1 MAGAR
6 AGTSQE
12 SYVNWE
18 AIDDRSAGPPAIFVA
33 LAIVAAGAVGGT
45 LHALGGPELLA
56 IALAVSLVVAGL
68 SVYQNLR
75 YGASHNANTLA
86 PAFVHHGHESS
97 SALSHEAVRS
107 GLPAPARDR
116 DGFDIL
122 TARISHDMRT
132 PLNAVI
138 GFSELMQHELHGP
151 HGDDRY
157 REYATLI
164 RQSGEQLK
172 QTAEQTL
179 AMTELVAAPTSERS
193 RVAVSV
199 AQIITSVRDEVG
211 LNTHLM
217 DNAAARLIVE
227 VQEDLF
233 VKALAALV
241 RHIADESCVPSVAIS
256 VTEVGDCV
264 LISLPDKRRRRQQTG
279 DYPAVDESLPLCFAR
294 TVLELQHIPIQHLDG
309 GSGSPNFG
317 RSGSIVLT
325 VPCALQADLPLDQ
338 PLVA

>member
-12 SYVNWE
+12 SCVNWE
-18 AIDDRSAGPPAIFVA
+18 AVDDRSANPPAVFIA

-45 LHALGGPELLA
+45 LHALGGPEVLA
-56 IALAVSLVVAGL
+56 GALAVSLVIAGV
-68 SVYQNLR
+68 SIYQNLR
-75 YGASHNANTLA
+75 YGASHSSDTLA
-86 PAFVHHGHESS
+86 PAFAHHGHERS
-97 SALSHEAVRS
+97 SARSHQGVHSIR
-107 GLPAPARDR
+107 PASTRDR

-172 QTAEQTL
+172 QTAEHTL
-179 AMTELVAAPTSERS
+179 AMTELVAAPTSGRS
-193 RVAVSV
+193 SVAVSI
-199 AQIITSVRDEVG
+199 AQLIAAVRDEVG
-211 LNTHLM
+211 LAVQLKG
-217 DNAAARLIVE
+217 DGAASLIVE
-227 VQEDLF
+227 IQEELF

-241 RHIADESCVPSVAIS
+241 RHAADEGRVQSVVIS

-264 LISLPDKRRRRQQTG
+264 LISLPNQRGQRRRG
-279 DYPAVDESLPLCFAR
+279 DYPGVDESLPLCFAR
-294 TVLELQHIPIQHLDG
+294 TLLELQHIRFQHLDRRAD
-309 GSGSPNFG
+309 GSKDGDCS
-317 RSGSIVLT
+317 SIVLT